1 MAIIKP
7 AARLVWFFG
16 VTFDPGLAAQ
26 MSRESNIGRSMLQG
40 MGAEEFRRLSGGEAR
55 NLYPGPRAVRPITPQ
70 CPDDDLNDAMLP

>member
-40 MGAEEFRRLSGGEAR
+40 MGAEESAGFLEEKPETYIR
-55 NLYPGPRAVRPITPQ
+55 GPEPYDR
-70 CPDDDLNDAMLP
+70 